1 MDAEWSSEI
10 GVTNIICITDPEDL
24 ERPESLLK
32 AKVKK
37 DGVDPKTSI
46 YWVDAEN
53 KEHKDEHDKMLSS
66 TGALVVH
73 GNTAAAAAAA
83 AENPTPNKKW
93 EPLHVVCPVENDDDD
108 RTPESWNNLSKALPI
123 VMPHFLRLLKVRK
136 FLFMLI
142 FMNYTVTH
150 YFFLLLGLCDIC
162 CTQKIELFFSF
173 LICAFVLWMVEGWC
187 DDPCVRPH
195 WRQHCTGAS
204 CPRKTTSREGKH

>member
-10 GVTNIICITDPEDL
+10 GVTNIICITDPDDL

-46 YWVDAEN
+46 YWIDAEN
-53 KEHKDEHDKMLSS
+53 KEHKDEHEKMLNASD
-66 TGALVVH
+66 ALVVH
-73 GNTAAAAAAA
+73 GNNSAGK
-83 AENPTPNKKW
+83 PTTNKNW

-136 FLFMLI
+136 FVCYTCLFVWTPFLTFCLYNIYFLRKNEFFYLI
-142 FMNYTVTH
+142 SEWRSYT
-150 YFFLLLGLCDIC
+150 G
-162 CTQKIELFFSF
+162 
-173 LICAFVLWMVEGWC
+173 
-187 DDPCVRPH
+187 
-195 WRQHCTGAS
+195 
-204 CPRKTTSREGKH
+204 